1 MYNSKVID
9 TDHKDVI
16 HDIAFDFYG
25 RRMATCSSDQLVKIW
40 NLDDDGNWVL
50 DSTLKSPSG
59 AVWKVTW
66 AHPEF
71 GQIIATCSFDRS
83 ATIYEDSISD
93 KGHGMKRSWIKR
105 CPLVDAR
112 SSVTD
117 VKFAPKSMGLVLAV
131 CCADGLVRL
140 YEAYDIMNLSQWA
153 TVHDI
158 NTRLPCC
165 SCISWNPSPSR
176 FSAPLL
182 AVGSDD
188 GCLANSSN
196 NSSGGTMSI
205 TNTNTPNNASNN
217 TARVAIFAYCDNGR
231 RWEQV
236 ETLLSITDRVHDI
249 AFAPNPG
256 RSFHILAVASK
267 DLKIIVLKPK
277 PANSDG
283 SCGGF
288 DLAVAGQ
295 FADHGSNVWRVSWN
309 VTGTVVSAS
318 GDNGL
323 VKIYKANYLDVW
335 KCVGTLSSF
344 GAVPHSISDRPDEEE
359 QPVQPQQTFGNSAQ
373 SLATNK
379 SSAVGAVAAA
389 AASGARY
396 LKMASTNNPGTVVWH

>member
-1 MYNSKVID
+1 
-9 TDHKDVI
+9 
-16 HDIAFDFYG
+16 
-25 RRMATCSSDQLVKIW
+25 MATCSSDQLVKIW
-40 NLDDDGNWVL
+40 NLDEDGNWVL

-83 ATIYEDSISD
+83 ATIYEDCISD

-153 TVHDI
+153 SVHDI

-176 FSAPLL
+176 FSAPLI

-188 GCLANSSN
+188 GCLGGSSSS
-196 NSSGGTMSI
+196 SSGNS
-205 TNTNTPNNASNN
+205 N
-217 TARVAIFAYCDNGR
+217 TATAISTASSSASVGTAARVTLFAYSDNAR

-236 ETLLSITDRVHDI
+236 ESLLTIIDRVHDI

-256 RSFHILAVASK
+256 RSYHVLAVASK

-277 PANSDG
+277 PANADG

-288 DLAVAGQ
+288 TLSNAGQ
-295 FADHGSNVWRVSWN
+295 FADHGSNVWRVAWN

-335 KCVGTLSSF
+335 KCIGTLSSF
-344 GAVPHSISDRPDEEE
+344 GAVPHSISDRTDHDD
-359 QPVQPQQTFGNSAQ
+359 QFSSQTGNGGLPLSKPPTTGTTA
-373 SLATNK
+373 S
-379 SSAVGAVAAA
+379 
-389 AASGARY
+389 SGARY
-396 LKMASTNNPGTVVWH
+396 FKMSSINNPDTVVWH